1 MNTQATRILIVED
14 ELPSQRL
21 LKNIIEEL
29 RPDWQVVATTTGVE
43 ETVEWL
49 QNNPHPQLIF
59 LDVQLSDG
67 LSFEIF
73 DQIKRSEEHTSELQS
88 RPHLVCRLLLEKK
101 NNT

>member
-1 MNTQATRILIVED
+1 MNTKPTRILIVED

-21 LKNIIEEL
+21 LKNMIEEL

-73 DQIKRSEEHTSELQS
+73 DQIKPQ
-88 RPHLVCRLLLEKK
+88 
-101 NNT
+101 